1 MVGFPN
7 FALITPIKFKQ
18 SVLLFTVCLL
28 HWCQSFNFVSHFYAK
43 TPKTYLYHQRIDNLV
58 PVIFLN
64 ITVQKGEVRFFR
76 KPLFYSA
83 RTLAALE

>member
-18 SVLLFTVCLL
+18 SGLLFTVCLL
-28 HWCQSFNFVSHFYAK
+28 HLCQSFNFVSRFYAK
-43 TPKTYLYHQRIDNLV
+43 TPRKMPKLQRIDNLV
-58 PVIFLN
+58 PVVFLN

-76 KPLFYSA
+76 KPLF
-83 RTLAALE
+83 